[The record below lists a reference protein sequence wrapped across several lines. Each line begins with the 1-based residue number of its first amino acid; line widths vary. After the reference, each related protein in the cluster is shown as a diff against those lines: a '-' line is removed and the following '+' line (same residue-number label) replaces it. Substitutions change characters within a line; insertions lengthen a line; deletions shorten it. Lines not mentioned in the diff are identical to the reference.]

1 MDWHPA
7 ITVLSQHSALPLIT
21 LTAHM
26 RCSLF
31 PDEETEAQMDKLTC
45 PRGYGW
51 EVGEH
56 ESNLALTE
64 VSEEMLSLPSGEV
77 DPERRAGRGRRT
89 QGLSLLF
96 CPHSNFWSCYVWPL
110 CPSPQL
116 LPDPNP
122 GLCHLPRFP

>member
-64 VSEEMLSLPSGEV
+64 VSEEMLSLPQWGSGSRAESRQGEK
-77 DPERRAGRGRRT
+77 DPRAFLAFLPTFQFLVLLRVAP
-89 QGLSLLF
+89 LSI
-96 CPHSNFWSCYVWPL
+96 PTA
-110 CPSPQL
+110 SP
-116 LPDPNP
+116 
-122 GLCHLPRFP
+122 